1 MVEQMSPT
9 NEFGAFC
16 SGARVEL
23 PGSSAGR
30 LRSLKFAAK
39 DNFDVEGFV
48 TGAGSPDWKATH
60 AQAQFTAPSI
70 RQLLAAGASLVG
82 KTQMDQL
89 AWGSL
94 GVNEHYGTPRNP
106 AAPGRLPGGSSSGS
120 ACAVAGCEVDFALGT
135 DSACSVRL
143 PAALCGIYGIRPTHG
158 RTSLHGVVPLSPSLD
173 TIGWFT
179 RTPDLLASVGSVL
192 LDPKDA
198 STCAIS
204 RVFVADDA
212 LALAQPRVVAA
223 LQPAISKVAALINS
237 KETIR
242 IVDATTPEGLEWF
255 WFRVWSVEVREVW
268 AEHGAWIEATQPRS
282 RVLSREN
289 LKTGAD
295 STPEEMDE
303 ARTHWAALRT
313 VVRNRIGENAVIC
326 IPTTADIAPRL
337 GVDSDLRSCLRPT
350 LCLMSIAGVG
360 GLPQVTLPLAQ
371 VESCPVGLSIIGPP
385 GSDEQL
391 VDLAQRLGP
400 RGQHC

>member
-1 MVEQMSPT
+1 MVQHVSPT
-9 NEFGAFC
+9 NDLGAFC
-16 SGARVEL
+16 SGARIEL
-23 PGSSAGR
+23 PGSSAGS
-30 LRSLKFAAK
+30 LRGLKFAAK

-48 TGAGSPDWKATH
+48 TGAGSPDWKETH
-60 AQAQFTAPSI
+60 APARFTAQSI

-82 KTQMDQL
+82 KTQMDEL
-89 AWGSL
+89 AWGTL

-106 AAPGRLPGGSSSGS
+106 AAPGRFPGGSSSGS

-198 STCAIS
+198 SAFAIS
-204 RVFVADDA
+204 RVYVADDA

-242 IVDATTPEGLEWF
+242 IVDATTLGGLDWF

-282 RVLSREN
+282 RVLSRES

-313 VVRNRIGENAVIC
+313 LVRKRIGENGVIC

-337 GVDSDLRSCLRPT
+337 GVESDLASFSRPT
-350 LCLMSIAGVG
+350 LCLMSIAGVA

-371 VESCPVGLSIIGPP
+371 VESCPVGLSLVGPP

-391 VDLAQRLGP
+391 INLALHLGP
-400 RGQHC
+400 SGK